1 MRRAQLRGNILDMGS
16 KVNAIAGFGRI
27 QRGCLLAG
35 ASQARTLRFA
45 TAFRRKRAR
54 SNKKTRTAN
63 GNMQGRAG
71 EAFFMMRR
79 P

>member
-1 MRRAQLRGNILDMGS
+1 MRHAQLRGNILDMGS
-16 KVNAIAGFGRI
+16 KVNAVAGLGRI
-27 QRGCLLAG
+27 QPRCLPDW
-35 ASQARTLRFA
+35 ARTLRIA

-54 SNKKTRTAN
+54 SNKKTRTPK

-79 P
+79 S